1 MYSEIDIDR
10 IITTIYN
17 CKNMQIY
24 KCKYWRKGRTDI
36 RKNIYIHLY
45 TWIYRAHGD
54 IWTSFVYRRKFVE
67 TNTSVNNGRFSSKRL
82 LKLIASLRN
91 WFDIDQLKLILNIY
105 NLSSLSRRLS
115 RRQSY
120 TREAKSLLLTVRCE
134 NIPEALYFLIRI
146 VQFI

>member
-82 LKLIASLRN
+82 LKL
-91 WFDIDQLKLILNIY
+91 LILNIY